1 MSDSAEEGKSGSK
14 RFLDRIGVL
23 VGTVGS
29 IVTIVLTLWNAQ
41 TKHEIDKRQEE
52 LQELELQLKERTT
65 GVEESKE
72 RVERYKWVLTLL
84 PSLTEQDANK
94 RNFTVALV
102 RLALTKEE
110 AEQLFAGLQQSAS
123 EEVRMAARQGIEAI
137 ETQELARLV
146 SQINADSADVRKRA
160 VAALERD
167 YSSSSTAITSVIE
180 LYGPE
185 RFATLSPSGAINGL
199 YYLSNTD
206 PQAWTPDNLKD
217 ARTAIA
223 RVRERGAGPQTAAA
237 IETAEKLIR
246 SVEAQQSGAAN
257 RPQEQTR

>member
-1 MSDSAEEGKSGSK
+1 MSDTTGEGKSGSK
-14 RFLDRIGVL
+14 RLLDRIGVF
-23 VGTVGS
+23 VGTIGS
-29 IVTIVLTLWNAQ
+29 VVTIVLTLWNAQ
-41 TKHEIDKRQEE
+41 TKHEIDQRQEE
-52 LQELELQLKERTT
+52 LQELELQLKARTT

-102 RLALTKEE
+102 RLALTKDE
-110 AEQLFAGLQQSAS
+110 AEQLFAGLRQSAS
-123 EEVRMAARQGIEAI
+123 EEVRMAAQQGIEAI

-180 LYGPE
+180 LYGPD
-185 RFATLSPSGAINGL
+185 RLSKLSPSGAINGM
-199 YYLSNTD
+199 YYLSKTD
-206 PQAWTPDNLKD
+206 PQSWTPENLQH
-217 ARTAIA
+217 AREAIA
-223 RVRERGAGPQTAAA
+223 RVRERGAGPQTSAA

-246 SVEAQQSGAAN
+246 SIE
-257 RPQEQTR
+257 EQRTR